1 MRFFAGDH
9 YTFLSLAL
17 HFVSKKPLNMCNDIR
32 VTLCTCEWEW
42 HSDSGFVHL
51 APCLSL
57 CQSLIVSIKDMKQ
70 GHPPGAARGECDVK
84 KTGAAQVVLL
94 KREENSRCVAN
105 NLVFAFV
112 KRWQSQLCEKLCA
125 CQHMQNNT
133 SKWKQNTGSL
143 HPTKLTKPPRE
154 GAPTLNPKLT
164 KAPRP

>member
-112 KRWQSQLCEKLCA
+112 KRWQSQLCEKPIDKANGVKSCA
-125 CQHMQNNT
+125 RANT
-133 SKWKQNTGSL
+133 CKTTPVNENKILAAYT
-143 HPTKLTKPPRE
+143 PRNWRSRPE
-154 GAPTLNPKLT
+154 

>member
-1 MRFFAGDH
+1 MG
-9 YTFLSLAL
+9 
-17 HFVSKKPLNMCNDIR
+17 
-32 VTLCTCEWEW
+32 VTLWLCSFW

-154 GAPTLNPKLT
+154 GAPTLNWRRRPDLKPQTDECAPTLLT
-164 KAPRP
+164 PHLRLWATRRAT